1 MLFSYVLFG
10 CLIDIMLLICYI
22 IIVVV
27 KKLEDVYKEV
37 YKNVNDFMVFIYFI
51 RLGLVLNYL
60 VFYYEI
66 MNKLDEVCKLVKRVS
81 FFVLLYFFLFY
92 VFFERLIRVNRG
104 EIFFFLF
111 SWLLSFYENF
121 LLIR

>member
-104 EIFFFLF
+104 EIFFLF

>member
-66 MNKLDEVCKLVKRVS
+66 MNKLDEACKLVKRVS
-81 FFVLLYFFLFY
+81 FFCVIRYFLFNVS
-92 VFFERLIRVNRG
+92 VFFERLIRVN
-104 EIFFFLF
+104 
-111 SWLLSFYENF
+111 
-121 LLIR
+121 

>member
-51 RLGLVLNYL
+51 RLGLVLNYS

-81 FFVLLYFFLFY
+81 FFVLLYFILFY
-92 VFFERLIRVNRG
+92 VFFERLIYVNRG
-104 EIFFFLF
+104 EIFF
-111 SWLLSFYENF
+111 Y
-121 LLIR
+121 I

>member
-1 MLFSYVLFG
+1 M
-10 CLIDIMLLICYI
+10 
-22 IIVVV
+22 V

-66 MNKLDEVCKLVKRVS
+66 MNKLDEVCKLVKRVR
-81 FFVLLYFFLFY
+81 FFCVIRYFLFNVS
-92 VFFERLIRVNRG
+92 VFFERLIRVN
-104 EIFFFLF
+104 
-111 SWLLSFYENF
+111 
-121 LLIR
+121 

>member
-92 VFFERLIRVNRG
+92 VFFERLIYVNRG
-104 EIFFFLF
+104 EIFF
-111 SWLLSFYENF
+111 Y
-121 LLIR
+121 I